1 MATFQVSNAS
11 QLSSAI
17 LKARGGDKIVLAG
30 GNYGKLDL
38 NASKSSHKHVKFDST
53 VTITAASDKNPP
65 VFNDMYL
72 NGVSN
77 LRIEGVTFDYAP
89 GRSASNKPFTIERS
103 DKVVITDSL
112 FDGQV
117 SSGKGSGQGLRVRN
131 SSNITV
137 EDNDAVD
144 LYNGFSFSK
153 VQGLTVR
160 GNDISGIANDF
171 LTFGEIRKGLIEK
184 NAMHSMKTDPKTGH
198 KDGIQ
203 FWTTSGEGPSSD
215 IVIRSNKLDVFAD
228 RTHGIFM
235 GNNEARGGNKNMF
248 YKNILIENNDF
259 KVGHSHGITVEHGI
273 GVTVRQNTVL
283 QHKDAGSKNAHIPLI
298 TVSVASEDVKILNNK
313 VASVQNTQKSG
324 WTISGNDT
332 THTNLLHWA
341 GSYQGT
347 TSSVRGDSNQVASKT
362 ASAQD
367 TWSSSSTTTEQKT
380 TTAPEPEKVET
391 TKPAP
396 ENTSTNTS
404 TETKNTESAPKIE
417 ASALDGKITV
427 MQAGGTF
434 RSNDGVSGDRVD
446 VLKELDFGR
455 GDTLVFNKYESGTF
469 RDKSGGNIPGVD
481 VLVAD
486 DVVLAQ
492 VGCRSAPRSGACRPC
507 RGSPSGARRRA
518 GCRPTGSRSAAAPPR
533 PPSPARCPRP
543 PPSARRGGRGSA
555 ATARR
560 RAGP

>member
-1 MATFQVSNAS
+1 MATFQVSTAS

-17 LKARGGDKIVLAG
+17 LNARGGDKIVLAG

-89 GRSASNKPFTIERS
+89 GRSASSKPFTVERS
-103 DKVVITDSL
+103 DKVVIADSL

-215 IVIRSNKLDVFAD
+215 IVIRGNKLDVFAD

-283 QHKDAGSKNAHIPLI
+283 KHKDAGGMNSHIPLI

-332 THTNLLHWA
+332 THTNLVHWA

-362 ASAQD
+362 AGAD
-367 TWSSSSTTTEQKT
+367 GSSSSSSSSISTQEKT
-380 TTAPEPEKVET
+380 APPPAPEPEKVEAS
-391 TKPAP
+391 KPAP
-396 ENTSTNTS
+396 EGTSSTNTS
-404 TETKNTESAPKIE
+404 TETRSTESAAKTE
-417 ASALDGKITV
+417 ASVPDGKVTV
-427 MQAGGTF
+427 MQEGSIF
-434 RSNDGVSGDRVD
+434 RANNGVSGDKVD
-446 VLKELDFGR
+446 VLKNLDFGR
-455 GDTLVFNKYESGTF
+455 GDTLVFNKYDGGTF
-469 RDKSGGNIPGVD
+469 RDKSGGNIVHNDKAGGYVKIDSAVD
-481 VLVAD
+481 LAELVAFSSAISAEVD
-486 DVVLAQ
+486 SASDTLIFRIDQKGGSHEVVMEGMGEAYREAYQPDLF
-492 VGCRSAPRSGACRPC
+492 
-507 RGSPSGARRRA
+507 
-518 GCRPTGSRSAAAPPR
+518 
-533 PPSPARCPRP
+533 
-543 PPSARRGGRGSA
+543 
-555 ATARR
+555 
-560 RAGP
+560 